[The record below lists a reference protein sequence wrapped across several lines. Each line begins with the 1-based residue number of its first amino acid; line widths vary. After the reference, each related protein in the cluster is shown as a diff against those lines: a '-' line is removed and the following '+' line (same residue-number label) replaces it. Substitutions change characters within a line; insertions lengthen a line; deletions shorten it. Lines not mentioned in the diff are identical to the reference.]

1 MTTMSHNEWAISF
14 EPNAHGRISISHE
27 TRPGNINVDIEDLIL
42 ASGFDVEIW
51 DRGHQAI
58 QSTCF
63 ARFVELNDMQHV
75 LRKEDWAPMGLTTLT
90 HQGWEVLFSSDEP
103 NRLYVTHED
112 HPGSIHIKADDEG
125 FVVDVWPDS
134 HEQVLATC
142 AALYSDLEGTG
153 DEDEG

>member
-1 MTTMSHNEWAISF
+1 MTEMKHNEWTIRFAPNEDRRILISHDSR
-14 EPNAHGRISISHE
+14 PGRIEIGAQDQLLGHGFYIDVWNQ
-27 TRPGNINVDIEDLIL
+27 TRQANE
-42 ASGFDVEIW
+42 AS
-51 DRGHQAI
+51 
-58 QSTCF
+58 CF
-63 ARFVELNDMQHV
+63 ASFVELNDIQ
-75 LRKEDWAPMGLTTLT
+75 REIGSEDWDTGLTTMT
-90 HQGWEVLFSSDEP
+90 HLGWEVIFSEDEP

-142 AALYSDLEGTG
+142 AALYSDLEVKG

>member
-1 MTTMSHNEWAISF
+1 MRGTLGCASPPTANTTRPAHSRHRRNAMTTMSHNEWAISF

-27 TRPGNINVDIEDLIL
+27 TRPGSINVDIEDLIL

-75 LRKEDWAPMGLTTLT
+75 LSKEDWAPMGLTTLM
-90 HQGWEVLFSSDEP
+90 HQGW
-103 NRLYVTHED
+103 
-112 HPGSIHIKADDEG
+112 
-125 FVVDVWPDS
+125 
-134 HEQVLATC
+134 
-142 AALYSDLEGTG
+142 
-153 DEDEG
+153 